1 MASLSS
7 GPAASNPAPTS
18 AYAAWIAICVIWG
31 TTYLAIRFALETI
44 PPGLLGGIRF
54 TVAGL
59 ALCAVV
65 RLRGLRLPPRA
76 EWPIQALIGVL
87 MLGIG
92 NGFVVVAEQWIP
104 SGIAAVGVASAPFW
118 MTGIEAL
125 AGGERLTALT
135 LGGFVIGFGGIVVLI
150 WPDLFHGGNSG
161 LTFILGI
168 VFAQIACFGWS
179 IGSSLSKR
187 RTPHG
192 SALAA
197 SAVQQICG
205 GVVTLAVGT
214 AAGEWHA
221 LSFSGRSIAAEV
233 YLIVFGSLGAYSA
246 YVYALQHLPVA
257 TVSLYAYINPIIAVI
272 LGTVIANEP
281 FSPRVVVAAALV
293 LAGIA
298 VVRVGTRGSATRS
311 SK

>member
-7 GPAASNPAPTS
+7 APATSIPAPTS
-18 AYAAWIAICVIWG
+18 AYVAWVAICLIWG

-65 RLRGLRLPPRA
+65 RLRGQRLPPPA
-76 EWPIQALIGVL
+76 DWPIQALIGVM

-125 AGGERLTALT
+125 AGGERITALT

-150 WPDLFHGGNSG
+150 WPDLFHGGTSG
-161 LTFILGI
+161 FTFTLGI
-168 VFAQIACFGWS
+168 ALAQLACFGWS

-187 RTPHG
+187 HTPHG

-205 GVVTLAVGT
+205 GLATLAVAT
-214 AAGEWHA
+214 TVGEWHA
-221 LSFSGRSIAAEV
+221 LSFSGRSLAAEV

-257 TVSLYAYINPIIAVI
+257 TVSLYAYINPVIAVI

-298 VVRVGTRGSATRS
+298 AVRAGTHRQAM
-311 SK
+311 

>member
-1 MASLSS
+1 MASRSSS
-7 GPAASNPAPTS
+7 GPRASLPPPTS
-18 AYAAWIAICVIWG
+18 AYAAWVAICVIWG
-31 TTYLAIRFALETI
+31 TTYLGIRFALETI

-65 RLRGLRLPPRA
+65 RLRGQRLPPLA
-76 EWPIQALIGVL
+76 DWPMQALIGVM

-125 AGGERLTALT
+125 VGGDRLSALT
-135 LGGFVIGFGGIVVLI
+135 LGGFFLGFGGIVVLI
-150 WPDLFHGGNSG
+150 WPDLFHGGTSG
-161 LTFILGI
+161 VTFILGI
-168 VFAQIACFGWS
+168 VLAQLACFGWS

-187 RTPHG
+187 HTPHG
-192 SALAA
+192 GALAA
-197 SAVQQICG
+197 SAIQQVCG
-205 GVVTLAVGT
+205 GVATLAVGT

-221 LSFSGRSIAAEV
+221 LAFSARSLAAEI

-257 TVSLYAYINPIIAVI
+257 TVSLYAYVNPIIAVI
-272 LGTVIANEP
+272 LGTVIASEP
-281 FSPRVVVAAALV
+281 FSPRVIVAAGLV
-293 LAGIA
+293 LGGIA
-298 VVRVGTRGSATRS
+298 VVRAGTRR
-311 SK
+311 

>member
-1 MASLSS
+1 MASRLS
-7 GPAASNPAPTS
+7 ASPVATPPTS
-18 AYAAWIAICVIWG
+18 AYAAWVAICVIWG
-31 TTYLAIRFALETI
+31 TTYLAIRIALETI

-59 ALCAVV
+59 TLCAVV
-65 RLRGLRLPPRA
+65 RLRGSRLPPPA
-76 EWPIQALIGVL
+76 DWPIQAFIGVL

-118 MTGIEAL
+118 MTGIEAV
-125 AGGERLTALT
+125 AGGERLTART
-135 LGGFVIGFGGIVVLI
+135 LGGFLIGFGGIVVLI
-150 WPDLFHGGNSG
+150 WPDLFHGGVGG
-161 LTFILGI
+161 LTFTLGM
-168 VFAQIACFGWS
+168 VLAQLACLGWS

-187 RTPHG
+187 HTPHG
-192 SALAA
+192 STLAA

-205 GVVTLAVGT
+205 GLATLAVAT
-214 AAGEWHA
+214 AAGEWHT
-221 LSFSGRSIAAEV
+221 LSFTGRSLAAEV

-272 LGTVIANEP
+272 LGVLIANEP
-281 FSPRVVVAAALV
+281 FGPRVLIAAAMV

-298 VVRVGTRGSATRS
+298 VVRAGTRR
-311 SK
+311 